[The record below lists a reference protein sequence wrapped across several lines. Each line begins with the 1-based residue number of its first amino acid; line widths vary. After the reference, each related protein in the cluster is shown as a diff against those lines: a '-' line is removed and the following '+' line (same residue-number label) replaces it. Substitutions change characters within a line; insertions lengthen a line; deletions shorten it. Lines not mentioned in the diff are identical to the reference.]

1 MGDPYLRGIL
11 DYTASLKLGAGK
23 KTFTFIKKVLTDQ
36 QNIVMT
42 YGEYLRRQGVQQGIQ
57 QGVQQGIQQGI
68 QQGVQQGVQQGIQ
81 QGVQQGIQQGV
92 QQGIQQGVQQG
103 IQQGVQQG
111 IQQGVQQGRQE
122 GMQTRSLE
130 IAKNMLHQLGLDIE
144 VVEQATGLSR
154 QELACL

>member
-42 YGEYLRRQGVQQGIQ
+42 YGEYLRRQGVQQG
-57 QGVQQGIQQGI
+57 
-68 QQGVQQGVQQGIQ
+68 VQQGIQ
-81 QGVQQGIQQGV
+81 QGVQQGIQQGM
-92 QQGIQQGVQQG
+92 QKGIQA
-103 IQQGVQQG
+103 
-111 IQQGVQQGRQE
+111 

-130 IAKNMLHQLGLDIE
+130 IARTMLHQLHLGIE
-144 VVEQATGLSR
+144 VVQKATGLSR